1 MELHNRAKALNVSE
15 NEMNNSA
22 ISQKNQ
28 KEEKKIV
35 LNSQAAL
42 SSKNDV
48 NTLNEYK
55 RVSQK
60 NTKANNPPV
69 TPKLAKLQDFL
80 GIVQTHSFNQSVYKT
95 PEAALD
101 AILNSSTKSNHT
113 SYKRKSNEVQEQLN
127 QRSKDSLNEHDL
139 QDIGKEDILKMR
151 YKISEQKKQ
160 IGELKS
166 ELEMALGLNNEL
178 KTQLLESENRCI
190 TLKTNLEQASEKLD
204 TIYNEYVP
212 NSDFQQVCIENKKLK
227 EDLIEKEALLKE
239 CESVLADLVE

>member
-15 NEMNNSA
+15 NEINNST
-22 ISQKNQ
+22 ISQKSQ

-42 SSKNDV
+42 SSKKDI
-48 NTLNEYK
+48 NTLNDHK
-55 RVSQK
+55 RISQK
-60 NTKANNPPV
+60 NTKAKNPPV

-101 AILNSSTKSNHT
+101 AILNSTTNNNQT
-113 SYKRKSNEVQEQLN
+113 PYKRKSNEVQEQLI
-127 QRSKDSLNEHDL
+127 QRSKDSLAEHDV
-139 QDIGKEDILKMR
+139 QAMSKEDILKMR
-151 YKISEQKKQ
+151 YKISEQEKQ
-160 IGELKS
+160 IYELKI
-166 ELEMALGLNNEL
+166 ELEMASGLNNGL
-178 KTQLLESENRCI
+178 KTQLQEAENRCI
-190 TLKTNLEQASEKLD
+190 TLNTNLAQASEKLD
-204 TIYNEYVP
+204 AIYNEYVP